1 MNALAIIEQ
10 KSAALT
16 AARKA
21 LFEAND
27 ILDVVKLKAGAS
39 GVEAAMAPL
48 MKLHADADQVR
59 KEAAEFC
66 LRCKRRIGELLA
78 TMERHPQGGDQRKKQ
93 SSSALLCSPTLADL
107 GLDKFEASRCQ
118 RIAEIPEAV
127 FEQTIADHMAAGKL
141 PTQEALLRLAP
152 ASKATVEVGQEPH
165 LFNLLDRLFDWNRRF
180 MRDWP
185 HDQLDD
191 LRKAYEQLRDEVQ

>member
-1 MNALAIIEQ
+1 MAAHRRRGCGMNALAIIKQ

-27 ILDVVKLKAGAS
+27 ILDVVKLKAGAN

-78 TMERHPQGGDQRKKQ
+78 TMERNQGGRPMETRDNMSRVFV
-93 SSSALLCSPTLADL
+93 PTLSDL
-107 GLDKFEASRCQ
+107 GLDRKEASRCQ

-127 FEQTIADHMAAGKL
+127 VIAYL
-141 PTQEALLRLAP
+141 STN
-152 ASKATVEVGQEPH
+152 S
-165 LFNLLDRLFDWNRRF
+165 FNI
-180 MRDWP
+180 
-185 HDQLDD
+185 
-191 LRKAYEQLRDEVQ
+191 